1 MKDGK
6 IRGWSRGL
14 TRLILDKDGNKIG
27 KENVK
32 EVILRMDTSSKNQ
45 TDDSISPI
53 NPMNKT
59 NEVPF
64 NITVSDGTAIK

>member
-1 MKDGK
+1 LKGKNGK

-14 TRLILDKDGNKIG
+14 TRVILDKDGNKIG

-45 TDDSISPI
+45 TTD
-53 NPMNKT
+53 
-59 NEVPF
+59 
-64 NITVSDGTAIK
+64 